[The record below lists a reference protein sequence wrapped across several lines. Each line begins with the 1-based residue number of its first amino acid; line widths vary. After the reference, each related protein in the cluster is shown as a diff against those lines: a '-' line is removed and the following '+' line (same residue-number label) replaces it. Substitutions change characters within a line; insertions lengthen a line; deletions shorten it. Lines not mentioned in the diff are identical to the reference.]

1 MERQRRVRRYDPETG
16 PSRTAGSAGAP
27 RRVARALQ
35 ENDGFFFLLLVAYL
49 FFEYGKPAQP
59 LKIPMIISILSLLGW
74 LTRRDKRWGP
84 QTTGFVAFLALMA
97 IGILMAVN
105 NYWAFWTTYSMAI
118 WLLCICAPLP
128 SVLTSVR
135 RIQIWIYMFVAV
147 AVYVAGFAALHSGY
161 GPSGSGGAQDE
172 NYVATM
178 MGMAL
183 PFAYFSISAET
194 RGVRKVLFTVAIPVF
209 CVALIVAENASRGGF
224 LGLCAVLLYCVA
236 RSPRKWMGFA
246 VIALVGLVVFGFA
259 GQQFWDE
266 IVTIEDVHEGTADE
280 RLELWTIGMRMLAA
294 HPVFGVGPGSYRWA
308 IGDYQSLE
316 QKAKYGRELSGT
328 KVAHSLFVEL
338 LAEMGLTGAIVVA
351 VLLWRTSSD
360 LWQIARSHTGRR
372 GALAADGDS
381 LRLARYADAV
391 IGSILACLV
400 NGVFL
405 SLLYFSSLWILL
417 ALASAITQVSRAR
430 TAAQQAA

>member
-1 MERQRRVRRYDPETG
+1 MRSYDPETG
-16 PSRTAGSAGAP
+16 PSRTSDPAGAP

-35 ENDGFFFLLLVAYL
+35 ENDGFFFVLLVAYL

-135 RIQIWIYMFVAV
+135 RIQVWIYMFVAV
-147 AVYVAGFAALHSGY
+147 AVYVGGFAALHSGY
-161 GPSGSGGAQDE
+161 GPSGAGGGQDE

-178 MGMAL
+178 MGMAV
-183 PFAYFSISAET
+183 PFAYFSIFAEK
-194 RGVRKVLFTVAIPVF
+194 RRVRKVLFAIAIPVF

-246 VIALVGLVVFGFA
+246 VVALVALVLFGFA
-259 GQQFWDE
+259 GQKFWDE

-280 RLELWTIGMRMLAA
+280 RLELWTIGMRMFVG
-294 HPVFGVGPGSYRWA
+294 HPIFGVGPGSYRWA
-308 IGDYQSLE
+308 IGEYQSLE
-316 QKAKYGRELSGT
+316 QQAKYGRELAGT

-351 VLLWRTSSD
+351 ALLWRTWSD
-360 LWQIARSHTGRR
+360 LRQIQRGRTGRL
-372 GALAADGDS
+372 GALAADGDF
-381 LRLARYADAV
+381 LRLARYTDAV

-400 NGVFL
+400 NAAFL

-430 TAAQQAA
+430 VAAQQTV

>member
-1 MERQRRVRRYDPETG
+1 M
-16 PSRTAGSAGAP
+16 
-27 RRVARALQ
+27 
-35 ENDGFFFLLLVAYL
+35 
-49 FFEYGKPAQP
+49 
-59 LKIPMIISILSLLGW
+59 
-74 LTRRDKRWGP
+74 
-84 QTTGFVAFLALMA
+84 
-97 IGILMAVN
+97 
-105 NYWAFWTTYSMAI
+105 
-118 WLLCICAPLP
+118 
-128 SVLTSVR
+128 
-135 RIQIWIYMFVAV
+135 
-147 AVYVAGFAALHSGY
+147 
-161 GPSGSGGAQDE
+161 
-172 NYVATM
+172 
-178 MGMAL
+178 
-183 PFAYFSISAET
+183 
-194 RGVRKVLFTVAIPVF
+194 
-209 CVALIVAENASRGGF
+209 
-224 LGLCAVLLYCVA
+224 
-236 RSPRKWMGFA
+236 
-246 VIALVGLVVFGFA
+246 
-259 GQQFWDE
+259 
-266 IVTIEDVHEGTADE
+266 
-280 RLELWTIGMRMLAA
+280 
-294 HPVFGVGPGSYRWA
+294 GPGSYRWA